1 MEEIS
6 LKKSGEWAVLR
17 YPLIEFFPER
27 REAARC
33 ERRSLD
39 RDHSFMVVAL
49 LFLTPPFPQWRRAMA

>member
-6 LKKSGEWAVLR
+6 LKKSGEWAALR
-17 YPLIEFFPER
+17 YPLIEFFPES

-39 RDHSFMVVAL
+39 GDHSFVVVRYS
-49 LFLTPPFPQWRRAMA
+49 F